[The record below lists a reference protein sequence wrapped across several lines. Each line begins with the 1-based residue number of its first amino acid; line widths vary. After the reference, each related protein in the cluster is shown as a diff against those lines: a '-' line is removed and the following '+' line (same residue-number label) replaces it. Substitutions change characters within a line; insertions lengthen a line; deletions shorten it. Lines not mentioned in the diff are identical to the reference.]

1 MVFAGFVIIFSE
13 SVPFLLPFVFSG
25 TVEFSESF
33 SFPEL
38 VSEPVSFPELVS
50 EPVSFLELV
59 SEPVSF
65 LELVSEPVSFPEL
78 VSEPWDLLVLLFTV
92 LVLP

>member
-1 MVFAGFVIIFSE
+1 MVFAGFVVIFSE

-25 TVEFSESF
+25 TVEFSEPF
-33 SFPEL
+33 
-38 VSEPVSFPELVS
+38 SFPELVS

-65 LELVSEPVSFPEL
+65 PEL
-78 VSEPWDLLVLLFTV
+78 FSEPWDLLVLLFTV